1 MLSQAYYKVM
11 LFILSLSLLST
22 LLFPNSLY
30 FIFVLLFNILY
41 ILYVL
46 VSSLSLSAL
55 TMLIFVI
62 VYLGA
67 MIILIGYICA
77 VCPNLNLS
85 SKVSLS
91 PILSLSLLSTL
102 LFPSSSLP
110 STILLPVT
118 FVSDYFYSGDGIL
131 VLSVLV
137 LILFLTLLIVTSQYS
152 TPSGPFRSVK

>member
-1 MLSQAYYKVM
+1 MTII
-11 LFILSLSLLST
+11 ILSLSLLST

-30 FIFVLLFNILY
+30 FVFVLLLNVLFLLY
-41 ILYVL
+41 IL
-46 VSSLSLSAL
+46 VSSISLSVL
-55 TMLIFVI
+55 TILIFVI

-67 MIILIGYICA
+67 IIILIGYICA

-102 LFPSSSLP
+102 LLSYPTLPHPSLQPLSYASE
-110 STILLPVT
+110 
-118 FVSDYFYSGDGIL
+118 YFYSGQGLFVFAIL
-131 VLSVLV
+131 VFL
-137 LILFLTLLIVTSQYS
+137 LFLTLLIVTSQYS

>member
-1 MLSQAYYKVM
+1 LRVYYGM
-11 LFILSLSLLST
+11 FFILSLSLLST

-30 FIFVLLFNILY
+30 FVFILLSNVIFVLY
-41 ILYVL
+41 YL
-46 VSSLSLSAL
+46 VSSLSLSVL
-55 TMLIFVI
+55 TMLIFLI

-85 SKVSLS
+85 SSVMFS

-102 LFPSSSLP
+102 LLSYLTFPSLPLSSV
-110 STILLPVT
+110 STIT
-118 FVSDYFYSGDGIL
+118 EFFYSFSGL
-131 VLSVLV
+131 FVFAVLV

-152 TPSGPFRSVK
+152 TPAGPFRSVV